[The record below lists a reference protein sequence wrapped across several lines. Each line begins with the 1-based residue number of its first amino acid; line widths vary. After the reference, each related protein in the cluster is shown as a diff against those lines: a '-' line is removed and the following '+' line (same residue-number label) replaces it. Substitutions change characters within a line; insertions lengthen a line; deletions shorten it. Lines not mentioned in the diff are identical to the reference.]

1 MKKLALIGYV
11 AVVVG
16 LAALVSANGHRSSAA
31 AKQSSAEQAG
41 GS

>member
-16 LAALVSANGHRSSAA
+16 LAALVSANGHRSAA
-31 AKQSSAEQAG
+31 EKQNLGARTTSQ
-41 GS
+41 